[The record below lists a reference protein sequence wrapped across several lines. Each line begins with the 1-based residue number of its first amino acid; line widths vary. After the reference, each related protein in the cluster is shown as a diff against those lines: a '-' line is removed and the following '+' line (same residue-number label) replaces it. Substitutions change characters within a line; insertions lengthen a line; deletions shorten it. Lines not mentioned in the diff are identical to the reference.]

1 MEKHPD
7 QQGSIVEWKDLPT
20 KSPCSV
26 PPVACANKTLPGG
39 KCVSDS
45 NIRMLQRIYPTTI
58 DTILQGRN
66 DKGQKQ
72 RRYVVSPL
80 CLGGEDVRVAQDRYN
95 YARHLV
101 DVNKESWPQAT
112 KRAAVATTEELR
124 AIKPNNGEALIECPP
139 GSKNSYLVPSP
150 PGTLA
155 GTYWGRRLAGNV
167 VGVGRYAG
175 HRARQG
181 AALAS
186 TFGKN
191 LFMGFLIDYIYGV
204 LFSTASSLA
213 GFVGIPPPSRMGSLL
228 TITDFYN
235 NIAKALG
242 TTARGVASLIWR
254 VAYMQLLS
262 TMIRLIVTFAP
273 KENTFLGQTAPGYL
287 ARMLNSVMTSEHLSV
302 PPGASAWLSWRLEKF
317 TREAMGERPGLSGI
331 ETGMTRDL
339 KRDYRNAQRKWHP
352 DKYQSNDVN
361 ENAVRHTLSQ
371 TQIAKDFIPSELADF
386 IKLASEREAGD
397 PEVIKMAVHL
407 EPILS
412 SKNKHNKMFHPN
424 PTQLV
429 NPMQEWRSATEKAF
443 SLFDRISNSSLD
455 LRSSLRTVVPQ
466 LASLLFTLASAF
478 LSSYYPTYAMTT
490 LIFSTISRWVYEV
503 PELWR
508 KTLAQT
514 AEVGEIEK
522 AALAGDSLSTIAK
535 KADLELMRELQDIDR
550 YSGSPEE
557 TRKATE
563 LAYKSAIRKIEA
575 IHNGRQKA
583 WAQYQKAAAEG
594 ASARLQIDKKKRI
607 SGSHFRSSKDSRASP
622 RRRVESK
629 LRPSPSLPSPMRR
642 RHRRRSDDVPR
653 VKKSQLHFSA

>member
-1 MEKHPD
+1 MKRTQKETKMEKDPH
-7 QQGSIVEWKDLPT
+7 QQGSIIEWKDLPT

-39 KCVSDS
+39 KCVSNS
-45 NIRMLQRIYPTTI
+45 NIRMLQRIYPTTV

-66 DKGQKQ
+66 EKGQQQ

-124 AIKPNNGEALIECPP
+124 AIIPSQKNGEALIEWPP
-139 GSKNSYLVPSP
+139 GTKNSYLVPSP

-204 LFSTASSLA
+204 LFSVAGSLA
-213 GFVGIPPPSRMGSLL
+213 GFARIPPPSPMGPLL
-228 TITDFYN
+228 TLTDFYTD
-235 NIAKALG
+235 IAKALG

-254 VAYMQLLS
+254 VAYMQILS
-262 TMIRLIVTFAP
+262 TMVRLMITFAP
-273 KENTFLGQTAPGYL
+273 DKHTFLGQTPPGYL
-287 ARMLNSVMTSEHLSV
+287 ARMLNSVMSSEHLSV
-302 PPGASAWLSWRLEKF
+302 PPGASAWLSWNLEKF
-317 TREAMGERPGLSGI
+317 TREAYKALWQ
-331 ETGMTRDL
+331 TKMTPEL
-339 KRDYRNAQRKWHP
+339 EKAYRNAQKKWHP
-352 DKYQSNDVN
+352 DISKYHHK
-361 ENAVRHTLSQ
+361 AVSYTLSQ
-371 TQIAKDFIPSELADF
+371 AQTAKDFIPSELADF
-386 IKLASEREAGD
+386 LKLASERKAGD
-397 PEVIKMAVHL
+397 PEVIKMAERL
-407 EPILS
+407 EPLLS
-412 SKNKHNKMFHPN
+412 STTGQSLFHPD
-424 PTQLV
+424 PTELV
-429 NPMQEWRSATEKAF
+429 NPPQVWWSAAEKAI
-443 SLFDRISNSSLD
+443 SLFDRFINSSLD
-455 LRSSLRTVVPQ
+455 LRSSLRAVVPQ
-466 LASLLFTLASAF
+466 LASLLFTLASAV
-478 LSSYYPTYAMTT
+478 LASYFPAYAMTS
-490 LIFSTISRWVYEV
+490 LIFSTISRWMYEV

-594 ASARLQIDKKKRI
+594 ASARLQNDKKKRI
-607 SGSHFRSSKDSRASP
+607 SGSRFRSSKDSRASP

-629 LRPSPSLPSPMRR
+629 LQPSPSLQLPMRR
-642 RHRRRSDDVPR
+642 RHRRSDVPR